1 MMDLSSIFKVQ
12 VTLGVDDEKEVF
24 DAKQIFRFRPN
35 GTPEEVAE
43 LKAAGKNCAYIYVGH
58 GGSYNCIY
66 VRETVEE
73 IAEKIEQAED
83 RIIERM
89 KKHRLGIA

>member
-12 VTLGVDDEKEVF
+12 VTLSVDDRHEVF
-24 DAKQIFRFRPN
+24 DTKQIFRLSPT
-35 GTPEEVAE
+35 GTPEEVAVK
-43 LKAAGKNCAYIYVGH
+43 KANGKNCTCVYLGH
-58 GGSYNCIY
+58 GGSYNNVY

-83 RIIERM
+83 RIIGRM
-89 KKHRLGIA
+89 KAHRLGIV